1 MPWSECLLAV
11 CWAREGFWVGG
22 TWSSWS
28 TEYKKSK
35 NSAGLWTKCED
46 TIWLSA
52 LCWGAWWCSSE
63 ISKGQ
68 SSLVHCW
75 GHLDV
80 ALICSSLNVFFSS
93 LPVTYLL
100 FHRWSF
106 ILDKVSH
113 DEVSVC
119 TIFPVSCRLLETL
132 SLSQF
137 FFFYSLPCMN
147 SISET
152 SKRVTSLIIR
162 RQFLKEK
169 QRSQNSL
176 FKFLGELRG
185 CNEAQTNTRG
195 SKHYSCI
202 NVLRFKILVC
212 LFGMRCKVWTVM
224 RESETFKAFWNQG
237 MKGRYLGTEET
248 R

>member
-1 MPWSECLLAV
+1 MM
-11 CWAREGFWVGG
+11 R
-22 TWSSWS
+22 
-28 TEYKKSK
+28 
-35 NSAGLWTKCED
+35 
-46 TIWLSA
+46 
-52 LCWGAWWCSSE
+52 
-63 ISKGQ
+63 
-68 SSLVHCW
+68 
-75 GHLDV
+75 
-80 ALICSSLNVFFSS
+80 
-93 LPVTYLL
+93 
-100 FHRWSF
+100 
-106 ILDKVSH
+106 
-113 DEVSVC
+113 SVC
-119 TIFPVSCRLLETL
+119 AQY
-132 SLSQF
+132 SLWAADCSKHSVYPS

-237 MKGRYLGTEET
+237 MKGRYLGNWGNQVVSLTVKPC
-248 R
+248 

>member
-35 NSAGLWTKCED
+35 NSAGLWTECED

-137 FFFYSLPCMN
+137 FFFTLCRAWIQSQKP
-147 SISET
+147 
-152 SKRVTSLIIR
+152 
-162 RQFLKEK
+162 LKGWPA
-169 QRSQNSL
+169 S
-176 FKFLGELRG
+176 
-185 CNEAQTNTRG
+185 
-195 SKHYSCI
+195 
-202 NVLRFKILVC
+202 
-212 LFGMRCKVWTVM
+212 
-224 RESETFKAFWNQG
+224 
-237 MKGRYLGTEET
+237 
-248 R
+248 